1 MACQDFPCKH
11 VRRTVGFSKK
21 ESWIS
26 GCAAEVIEV
35 RTNRSRPGHLMTED
49 CLRVLTHEL
58 LCVYLVVLVFRILS
72 LVVAKSKS
80 HVLLFTSVFF
90 KSKTRHRLVEES
102 NWSVLTQWIQRLF
115 KKSSYHGIYLP
126 WISRM
131 MVYLSSAEEVL
142 YIYIYFKKNTSGGI
156 FFFFFRC

>member
-35 RTNRSRPGHLMTED
+35 RTNRARPGHLMTED

-58 LCVYLVVLVFRILS
+58 LCVYLVVLEFRILS
-72 LVVAKSKS
+72 LVVAKPRS

-90 KSKTRHRLVEES
+90 
-102 NWSVLTQWIQRLF
+102 
-115 KKSSYHGIYLP
+115 
-126 WISRM
+126 
-131 MVYLSSAEEVL
+131 
-142 YIYIYFKKNTSGGI
+142 
-156 FFFFFRC
+156 